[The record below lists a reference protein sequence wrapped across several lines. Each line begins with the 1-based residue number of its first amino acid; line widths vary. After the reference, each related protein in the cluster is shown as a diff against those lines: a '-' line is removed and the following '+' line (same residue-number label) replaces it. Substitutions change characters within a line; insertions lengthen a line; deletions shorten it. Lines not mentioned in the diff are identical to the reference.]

1 MSEPTAELAQFR
13 SIKRVKAGEITEVLR
28 FGCYVRNADG
38 SVLMR
43 SYPPNMTARYT
54 PVVGDYWVIYDDDGY
69 QSISPKA
76 AFEAGYVATVA
87 TVKSDGVMQSR
98 SYAGI
103 VNDYRPRRPQAD
115 VAEAEF
121 LSIGPQDSTVA
132 ILNLDGSVW
141 CDWPRLLDM
150 ADAPVTGAK
159 PEDIFAVIFAQ
170 GLWASRGHLPEVSR
184 ERSEEI
190 ALEYGAKLLG

>member
-1 MSEPTAELAQFR
+1 MSEPTDELAQFR
-13 SIKRVKAGEITEVLR
+13 SIKRVKAGVITEVLR
-28 FGCYVRNADG
+28 FGCFVRNADG

-76 AFEAGYVATVA
+76 AFEAGYVVTDELVTIEGATA
-87 TVKSDGVMQSR
+87 CR

-103 VNDYRPRRPQAD
+103 FTDFNAPPPDNA
-115 VAEAEF
+115 
-121 LSIGPQDSTVA
+121 IA
-132 ILNLDGSVW
+132 ILNMDGSIW
-141 CDWPRLLDM
+141 CDWPRCEKAAAVYLSEI
-150 ADAPVTGAK
+150 K
-159 PEDIFAVIFAQ
+159 PNDLFAVIFAR
-170 GLWASRGHLPEVSR
+170 GLLADRGHLPEVSR